1 MESLCLADNNS
12 VARLLTYRR
21 SFGASSVLL
30 LLLLSGC
37 GLTYNPMADRRLTKI
52 IQLVMSPS
60 TAIGA
65 NRSNF
70 NRFTVAGACGVNG
83 QPVYVSI
90 TSSGGTGSV
99 SPLIPPTCESGRFT
113 TLVDLTSL
121 PDGVLTLSMEQ
132 RDAQGQPTESQSE
145 EIIKDRT
152 APTVPTF
159 TASGGQ
165 NALTSNAT
173 PAFTLTFSE
182 PIDPASLTASDLSST
197 GTALIT
203 GWTITDSGDHMTFT
217 IQPTVSGEGTVIP
230 RLAAGSVTDP
240 VGNPVGTAATSSV
253 TVTRDATAPTVATF
267 TTPASQPLLTNSTSA
282 AFSLT
287 FSEPILASSLTAADF
302 SNAGTASVSGWTIVD
317 SGNHASFT
325 VVATLSSN
333 GTVIPRLASGSVQDP
348 AGNSIEG
355 AAASSAN
362 TVVRDVGVPTVSISA
377 GATIDSSNEQTYPL
391 AGTCSEEGRLV
402 TVKRSTLLLGTPECV
417 SGGTWSLE
425 ANFSALATGTIT
437 LTADHRDAAGNAAIQ
452 ASRAFVK
459 SSPSNS
465 QGPFTVQ
472 ITPDTL
478 LPTQSLQPTFTVIFG
493 APIDPGTFLT
503 APGTPSA
510 VLDGIIDEG
519 TGWDR
524 VTVLSWT
531 GEEIAPNDGM
541 TFRLTA
547 NLDAATTAGSLQP
560 AINPGLISSASN
572 ASDTNLST
580 AWDATG
586 PVVVDLAP
594 PTFNYYAS
602 GAGQYYIQDGTGGAW
617 LTYDPNTPSTI
628 QYLVTASEPLSP
640 ASVLGS
646 SLQWSGS
653 LSGCASPGAI
663 HFFESSYGS
672 PGTEL
677 TDPSVTSVTQFIIQV
692 NLTQA
697 AGCNLAQTGNLQ
709 LTIPASAF
717 TDLAGNSTLA
727 GTVPSGWGTSTQFM
741 VLPATLPVQAAYP
754 NLSHPGSISTWYKS
768 DLSTECTGAETT
780 SCQFVGD
787 AIRVLTEAPGCDPS
801 IVTISD
807 DLHAF
812 DWSCAVSSGKAQ
824 FIGRLKADVSLSALM
839 DSTAAPGTGAG
850 SWKPNPITVQ
860 YFGGYSGPSATSSS
874 APLWSDPIDIVGLT
888 GLTASLNYG
897 SESAHRVKFLK
908 PLDDPSTGG
917 PFSAYPVQELS
928 VTGNHVTLL
937 MEPGLQPIVNG
948 AENCNS
954 TDGTSTAPNLHCLLR
969 VKDASFFL
977 TEMGARGYHY
987 TNSCVGTC
995 PVVPLEAGIVAVGMK
1010 HSQIRR
1016 SLLEVGGRH
1025 ASAPYTLHAAN
1036 GACTGVAPAVPPTSA
1051 TGLILRQSHYNAI
1064 YLDQVGWSIGP
1075 GDGYGVGET
1084 SCCDLNGNCTN
1095 TPYAAQP
1102 SGTGYGIQLL
1112 DSNSNL
1118 IGAPSPVYYHNAALN
1133 MSVGHDGSPQ
1143 PGKRA
1148 PSSVGYGA
1156 FLSGSSNNTFR
1167 SLNLNLGMG
1176 TESEQLVGLRLTSGS
1191 NGNAFEDIF
1200 GGIGGWWG
1208 CGWWGC
1214 GGVSFGNNTAL
1225 YSSASTGNRWLG
1237 TWDESSAG
1245 RDFTTRLA
1253 LSVTAMGMQRYDANS
1268 NLIRGTVGAARG
1280 FKLDGNSTLSFN
1292 RMSPMTVGAASYY
1305 GCSLGGCIEANLD
1318 GGIAYG
1324 IEMLDAGSSYSTETS
1339 PNNAAGDAWF
1349 KLSSRTPYSDGI
1361 YAGSNLWAIRQTPAS
1376 TVTGFDVYAT
1386 LYEGYYADPAQSHFA
1401 GANGDIP
1408 TAALALN
1415 SSSLI
1420 DLSALSFQETPDG
1433 FGWSCAGLD
1442 GAQVTNLG
1450 SATVTQWN
1458 LCMNANQLNFFM
1470 LVASLEAPPAG
1481 QSVTIQPRISAGVF
1495 TDLWGQTNRQSVSRS
1510 PSSVTWKA
1518 P

>member
-1 MESLCLADNNS
+1 M
-12 VARLLTYRR
+12 
-21 SFGASSVLL
+21 
-30 LLLLSGC
+30 LSGC
-37 GLTYNPMADRRLTKI
+37 GLTYNPMADRRLTKT

-60 TAIGA
+60 TAMGA

-83 QPVYVSI
+83 QPLYVSI
-90 TSSGGTGSV
+90 TSSGGSGSV
-99 SPLIPPTCESGRFT
+99 SPLIPPTCESGRFV

-121 PDGVLTLSMEQ
+121 PDGALTLSMEQ
-132 RDAQGQPTESQSE
+132 RNAQGQPTETQSE

-165 NALTSNAT
+165 TALTSNAT

-182 PIDPASLTASDLSST
+182 PIDPASLTASDLSSK

-203 GWTITDSGDHMTFT
+203 GWTITDSGDHQTFT

-267 TTPASQPLLTNSTSA
+267 TTPSSQPLLTNSTSA

-287 FSEPILASSLTAADF
+287 FSEPILASSLTASDF

-317 SGNHASFT
+317 SGNHARFT
-325 VVATLSSN
+325 VVATLSSS
-333 GTVIPRLASGSVQDP
+333 GTVIPRLASGSVQDQ
-348 AGNSIEG
+348 AGNSIVG
-355 AAASSAN
+355 AAASSPN
-362 TVVRDVGVPTVSISA
+362 TVVRDVGVPTVSISL
-377 GATIDSSNEQTYPL
+377 GATIDESNEQDYPL
-391 AGTCSEEGRLV
+391 AGTCSEEGRAV

-417 SGGTWSLE
+417 AGGTWSLE
-425 ANFSALATGTIT
+425 ANFSALAAGTIT

-493 APIDPGTFLT
+493 APIDPWTFLT

-510 VLDGIIDEG
+510 VVQGIVVPGIIDEG
-519 TGWDR
+519 TAEDR

-531 GEEIAPNDGM
+531 GEEIAPNDGT
-541 TFRLTA
+541 TFKLTA
-547 NLDAATTAGSLQP
+547 VLDAATTAGSLQP
-560 AINPGLISSASN
+560 AINSGLISSASN

-580 AWDATG
+580 AWNATG

-594 PTFNYYAS
+594 PTVNYSVS
-602 GAGQYYIQDGTGGAW
+602 GAGW
-617 LTYDPNTPSTI
+617 LTPDPNSDPNTPSTI
-628 QYLVTASEPLSP
+628 QFLVTASEALSP
-640 ASVLGS
+640 TSILS
-646 SLQWSGS
+646 SPLQWSGS
-653 LSGCASPGAI
+653 MSGCATPGTTQ
-663 HFFESSYGS
+663 FFESSYGG

-677 TDPSVTSVTQFIIQV
+677 RDPSVTSVYQFIIQV
-692 NLTQA
+692 GLSQSVT
-697 AGCNLAQTGNLQ
+697 CNLAQTGNLQ
-709 LTIPASAF
+709 LTLPDSAF
-717 TDLAGNSTLA
+717 TDLAGNPSSA
-727 GTVPSGWGTSTQFM
+727 GTILEGGGTSVQFM
-741 VLPATLPVQAAYP
+741 VLPATLPVEAAYP
-754 NLSHPGSISTWYKS
+754 NSSDPGSMSTWYTS
-768 DLSTECTGAETT
+768 DLSAECTGAENTA
-780 SCQFVGD
+780 CQFVGD

-807 DLHAF
+807 TLSAF

-824 FIGRLKADVSLSALM
+824 FIGRLKADLSLSALI
-839 DSTAAPGTGAG
+839 DSSAAPGTGAG
-850 SWKPNPITVQ
+850 SWKSNPITVQ
-860 YFGGYSGPSATSSS
+860 YFGGFPGPSATSSGT
-874 APLWSDPIDIVGLT
+874 PLWSDPIDIVGLT
-888 GLTASLNYG
+888 DVPASLNYG
-897 SESAHRVKFLK
+897 QESAYRVKFLK
-908 PLDDPSTGG
+908 PQIDPSTGG
-917 PFSAYPVQELS
+917 PYSAYPIQELS

-937 MEPGLQPIVNG
+937 MEPGLMPIVNG

-954 TDGTSTAPNLHCLLR
+954 TNGTATAPDLHCMLR

-977 TEMGARGYHY
+977 TEMDARGYHY
-987 TNSCVGTC
+987 TNYCVGTC

-1010 HSQIRR
+1010 HSHIRR
-1016 SLLEVGGRH
+1016 AALEVGSRH

-1036 GACTGVAPAVPPTSA
+1036 GACTGTVPAVPPTNA
-1051 TGLILRQSHYNAI
+1051 TGLILKQSHYNAI
-1064 YLDQVGWSIGP
+1064 LLDQVGWLIGP
-1075 GDGYGVGET
+1075 GDGYGAGET
-1084 SCCDLNGNCTN
+1084 SCCDLNGNCTH

-1102 SGTGYGIQLL
+1102 SGTGIGIQLL

-1118 IGAPSPVYYHNAALN
+1118 IGARIASYSTNAALTVY
-1133 MSVGHDGSPQ
+1133 VGGNGSPD
-1143 PGKRA
+1143 PAKGA

-1156 FLSGSSNNTFR
+1156 SLSGSRNNTFR

-1176 TESEQLVGLRLTSGS
+1176 TDSEQLVGFRLASGS

-1200 GGIGGWWG
+1200 GSIGNGWTCNWWG
-1208 CGWWGC
+1208 CA
-1214 GGVSFGNNTAL
+1214 GVSFGNNIAL
-1225 YSSASTGNRWLG
+1225 DSSASTGTRWAG

-1245 RDFTTRLA
+1245 RDFTTRA
-1253 LSVTAMGMQRYDANS
+1253 GLSVTAGGAQLYDANGGI
-1268 NLIRGTVGAARG
+1268 IRSPSGAARG
-1280 FKLDGNSTLSFN
+1280 FRLDGNSTLTLS
-1292 RMSPMTVGAASYY
+1292 RMSPMTVSAASHYR
-1305 GCSLGGCIEANLD
+1305 CLLSGCIEANLD
-1318 GGIAYG
+1318 GGTAYG
-1324 IEMLDAGSSYSTETS
+1324 IELLDAGSSYSTETL

-1361 YAGSNLWAIRQTPAS
+1361 YAGSLAWAIRQTPAS
-1376 TVTGFDVYAT
+1376 TPLTGFDVYAT
-1386 LYEGYYADPAQSHFA
+1386 RYEGGGYAEAEQSHFA
-1401 GANGDIP
+1401 GANGDTP
-1408 TAALALN
+1408 TAVLALN
-1415 SSSLI
+1415 SSGLL
-1420 DLSALSFQETPDG
+1420 DLSASNLEFEETPDA
-1433 FGWSCAGLD
+1433 FGWSCAGLT

-1450 SATVTQWN
+1450 TATVTQWN
-1458 LCMNANQLNFFM
+1458 LCMSASHELNFFM
-1470 LVASLEAPPAG
+1470 LVASLVAPQPG
-1481 QSVTIQPRISAGVF
+1481 QSQSVTIQPRISAGVF
-1495 TDLWGQTNRQSVSRS
+1495 TDLWGQNNRQSVTRL